1 MAVRPI
7 LSIDVRDGQFR
18 DFLKLYEKYDKALKS
33 SPAAWK
39 LVTQNIDGSR
49 QSFNKLVDQMAAA
62 NVQEKLREKAQE
74 RADKLTRTSAE
85 RWQAMARNTKEF
97 ARNISDATVSLLKW
111 GSVTGVISGL
121 IGAGGLFGLDR
132 LALGAASSR
141 RGALGI
147 GASIGGQEAFKANF
161 GRLVDPDSFL
171 QGVAGAKF
179 DIRKRTGLISAGLSK
194 GQIEGDTANAAVVL
208 LDKLKQIADTTNP
221 ALYAQVL
228 QARLFDQFASPT
240 DLERLHNTSGAEY
253 EQLKA
258 GYRSGRSRFNV
269 EDDVAKKWQDLAT
282 QLDVAG
288 KSIETTLIKG
298 LANLAPGITKLSES
312 FAKVAGVL
320 LEKGGPIEQWVTKL
334 DGALE
339 KFAGYVGTED
349 FQKNVRDFVNGIA
362 KIASAI
368 GGAIGWLGE
377 GSGGAHISDR
387 VNWAKHHRSGLK
399 TRGELRAER
408 AAGKSAWSQLGD
420 IFSPNRPLSED
431 DLLAMVRK
439 REGGTPGQANA
450 WGAIGTYQIKP
461 AAGADVGFS
470 ASDLYDEK
478 KNEAAARA
486 LIRKYAKQYHMNVPE
501 ILAAYNQ
508 GEQGSAAFRAHG
520 DDPRYL
526 KPEGQKYIQGTNGM
540 RVVIENNTGGNAI
553 ISTNALKN

>member
-1 MAVRPI
+1 
-7 LSIDVRDGQFR
+7 
-18 DFLKLYEKYDKALKS
+18 
-33 SPAAWK
+33 
-39 LVTQNIDGSR
+39 
-49 QSFNKLVDQMAAA
+49 
-62 NVQEKLREKAQE
+62 
-74 RADKLTRTSAE
+74 
-85 RWQAMARNTKEF
+85 MARDTKEF

-179 DIRKRTGLISAGLSK
+179 DINKKTGLIGAGLTE
-194 GQIEGDTANAAVVL
+194 GQIAGDTAQTAVAL
-208 LDKLKQIADTTNP
+208 LRRLKQIADTTSP
-221 ALYAQVL
+221 QLFAQVL
-228 QARLFDQFASPT
+228 QARRLDQFAGPT
-240 DLERLHNTSGAEY
+240 DLERLRNTSRAEF
-253 EQLKA
+253 EQLVTQYQK
-258 GYRSGRSRFNV
+258 RKSQFNV
-269 EDDVAKKWQDLAT
+269 QDDVAKKWQDLAT
-282 QLDVAG
+282 QLDNAG

-368 GGAIGWLGE
+368 GGAVGWLGE

-420 IFSPNRPLSED
+420 IYSPNRPMSED

-470 ASDLYDEK
+470 AADLYDDK

-486 LIRKYAKQYHMNVPE
+486 LLRKYAKQYHGNVSE

-508 GEQGSAAFRAHG
+508 GEQGSAAYRNNG
-520 DDPRYL
+520 DNPAYL
-526 KPEGQKYIQGTNGM
+526 KPEGQKYIQGTSGM